1 MSQEQ
6 INISHMQCWL
16 FRLAQ
21 TKWKKTPEE
30 TTELFQRFGLF
41 DYISECYDVLHLS
54 SYHHALEDIE
64 SVLAAKGVLVC

>member
-21 TKWKKTPEE
+21 SRWNMTPEE
-30 TTELFQRFGLF
+30 TAVLFKQF
-41 DYISECYDVLHLS
+41 DIFSFIEEFYDSLHLS
-54 SYHHALEDIE
+54 SYSHALGDIE
-64 SVLAAKGVLVC
+64 AMLRQKGVVLS